1 MRFQKND
8 KTVITNAGKKLYPV
22 TIGRQAFAGCITLTE
37 VKTVG
42 KYKYDRTNGIF
53 RMQRIERVE
62 STGRSGKYWI

>member
-37 VKTVG
+37 VKLSVNINTIEPM
-42 KYKYDRTNGIF
+42 DIF
-53 RMQRIERVE
+53 RNA
-62 STGRSGKYWI
+62 KN